1 MLNKSESIENLSKAM
16 SEFQKNLKQPLKDA
30 NNPFFKSK
38 YVPLENVV
46 EAITEAAG
54 PLGIS
59 FMQFASGDDSGNI
72 EVGTIILHQSG
83 EYIEFPSV
91 RMKPEKQTP
100 QAYGSAITY
109 AKRYALS
116 AVFGI
121 TSDKDDDGNEAS
133 GNGRKKKG
141 AQISAEKQS
150 KCDYLQQL
158 AESTLERFEKFKE
171 MQSKVQGAP
180 TEEWSD
186 TLLDRAIKMLQSI
199 PESLT
204 GTREEA

>member
-83 EYIEFPSV
+83 EFIEFPSV

-141 AQISAEKQS
+141 PQISTEKQS
-150 KCDYLQQL
+150 KCDYIQQL
-158 AESTLERFEKFKE
+158 AESTSERFEKFKE

-199 PESLT
+199 PEPLT
-204 GTREEA
+204 GTREGA

>member
-59 FMQFASGDDSGNI
+59 FMQYASGDDNGNI

-141 AQISAEKQS
+141 PQISAEKQS
-150 KCDYLQQL
+150 KCDYIQQL
-158 AESTLERFEKFKE
+158 AESTSERFEKFKE

>member
-91 RMKPEKQTP
+91 RMQPEKQTP

-141 AQISAEKQS
+141 PQISAEKQS
-150 KCDYLQQL
+150 KCDYIQQL
-158 AESTLERFEKFKE
+158 AESTTERFEKFKE

-199 PESLT
+199 QEPLT
-204 GTREEA
+204 GTREGA

>member
-141 AQISAEKQS
+141 PQISAEKQS
-150 KCDYLQQL
+150 KCDYIQQL
-158 AESTLERFEKFKE
+158 AESTTERFEKFKE

-199 PESLT
+199 QEPLT
-204 GTREEA
+204 GTREGA

>member
-30 NNPFFKSK
+30 NNPFFRSK

-141 AQISAEKQS
+141 PQISAEKQS
-150 KCDYLQQL
+150 KCDYIQQL
-158 AESTLERFEKFKE
+158 AESTSERFEKFKE

-199 PESLT
+199 PEPLT
-204 GTREEA
+204 GTREGA

>member
-59 FMQFASGDDSGNI
+59 FMQYASGDENGNV

-141 AQISAEKQS
+141 PQISAEKQS
-150 KCDYLQQL
+150 KCDYIRQL
-158 AESTLERFEKFKE
+158 AESTSERFEKFKE

-199 PESLT
+199 PEPLT
-204 GTREEA
+204 GTREGA

>member
-59 FMQFASGDDSGNI
+59 FMQYASGDDNGNI

-83 EYIEFPSV
+83 EFIEFPSV
-91 RMKPEKQTP
+91 RMKPGKQTP
-100 QAYGSAITY
+100 QEYGSAITY

-141 AQISAEKQS
+141 PQISAEKQS
-150 KCDYLQQL
+150 KCDYIQQL
-158 AESTLERFEKFKE
+158 AESTTERFEKFKE

-199 PESLT
+199 PEPLT
-204 GTREEA
+204 GTREGA

>member
-59 FMQFASGDDSGNI
+59 FMQYASGDDSGNI

-83 EYIEFPSV
+83 EFIEFPSV

-141 AQISAEKQS
+141 PQISAEKQA
-150 KCDYLQQL
+150 KCDSIQKL
-158 AESTLERFEKFKE
+158 AESTSERFAKFKE
-171 MQSKVQGAP
+171 MQSKVQGTP

-199 PESLT
+199 PEPLT
-204 GTREEA
+204 GTREES

>member
-1 MLNKSESIENLSKAM
+1 MLNKSESIENISKAM

-30 NNPFFKSK
+30 NNQFFKSK

-91 RMKPEKQTP
+91 RVKPEKQTP

-141 AQISAEKQS
+141 PQISAEKQS
-150 KCDYLQQL
+150 KCDYIQQL
-158 AESTLERFEKFKE
+158 AESTTERFEKFKE

-199 PESLT
+199 PEPLT
-204 GTREEA
+204 GTREGA

>member
-83 EYIEFPSV
+83 EYI
-91 RMKPEKQTP
+91 
-100 QAYGSAITY
+100 
-109 AKRYALS
+109 
-116 AVFGI
+116 
-121 TSDKDDDGNEAS
+121 
-133 GNGRKKKG
+133 
-141 AQISAEKQS
+141 
-150 KCDYLQQL
+150 
-158 AESTLERFEKFKE
+158 
-171 MQSKVQGAP
+171 
-180 TEEWSD
+180 
-186 TLLDRAIKMLQSI
+186 
-199 PESLT
+199 
-204 GTREEA
+204 